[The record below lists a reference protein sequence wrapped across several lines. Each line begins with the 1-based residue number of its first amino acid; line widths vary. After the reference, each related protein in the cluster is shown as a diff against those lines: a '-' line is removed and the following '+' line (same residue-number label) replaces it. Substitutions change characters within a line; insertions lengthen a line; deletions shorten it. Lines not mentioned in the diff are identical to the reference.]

1 MPYDL
6 VIHNGTIVTVNSSFE
21 IIENGIVCIKNG
33 RLTRVTANPEKAL
46 PRAKALID
54 AGGGII
60 LPGLINT
67 HTHLPMTLFRGLA
80 DDLPL
85 DTWLNETIFPAE
97 SKHITSN
104 TVRWAALLACAE
116 MALAGTTT
124 CCDGY
129 FLEDDVARAV
139 NEFGLR
145 AILGQGVI
153 DYPAP
158 GVPDPAQNI
167 ETACAY
173 VNRWANISTLLD
185 PSIFCHAPYTCSAKT
200 LTQAKSAAQDLGV
213 LFQIHVAETKNERE
227 QFLSEHKLTP
237 IQYLDDLG
245 VLDKNTLLV
254 HCVWLDE
261 ADMEIIAARNSSVS
275 HNPESN
281 MKLASGI
288 ASIETMTGYGIP
300 VGLGTDGCASNNNL
314 DLFQEMDTAAKLHKA
329 STLNPTVMDAEMILK
344 MATIDAARAIGRD
357 HTIGSLETGKQA
369 DLIIIDT
376 HCPHLVP
383 IYHPQSHIVY
393 AAKGSDVTDVIVGGN
408 VLVRDRKL
416 LNLDLDEILDQ
427 VNVIA
432 SGIGCQVSENR

>member
-21 IIENGIVCIKNG
+21 IIENGIVCIKDG
-33 RLTRVTANPEKAL
+33 KLARVAANPDKML
-46 PRAKALID
+46 PRARTLIN

-60 LPGLINT
+60 LPGLVNT

-97 SKHITSN
+97 SKHITSK

-167 ETACAY
+167 KTARDY
-173 VNRWANISTLLD
+173 VNRWTNISTLLD
-185 PSIFCHAPYTCSAKT
+185 PSIFCHTPYTCSAKT

-213 LFQIHVAETKNERE
+213 LFQIHVAETKNERD

-237 IQYLDDLG
+237 IQYLDNLG
-245 VLDKNTLLV
+245 ILDKDTLLV

-261 ADMEIIAARNSSVS
+261 ADMEIIAARKSSVS

-288 ASIETMTGYGIP
+288 APIDKMAGYGIP

-344 MATIDAARAIGRD
+344 MATIDAARAIGLD
-357 HTIGSLETGKQA
+357 HIIGSLETGKQA

-383 IYHPQSHIVY
+383 MYHPQSHIVY
-393 AAKGSDVTDVIVGGN
+393 AAKGSDVTDVIVDGN

-432 SGIGCQVSENR
+432 SNIR

>member
-6 VIHNGTIVTVNSSFE
+6 VIHNGTILTVNSSFE
-21 IIENGIVCIKNG
+21 IIENGIVCIKDG
-33 RLTRVTANPEKAL
+33 KLARVTTNPDKAL
-46 PRAKALID
+46 PRARTLIN

-60 LPGLINT
+60 LPGLVNT

-97 SKHITSN
+97 SKHITSK

-167 ETACAY
+167 KTARDY
-173 VNRWANISTLLD
+173 VNRWTNISTLLD

-200 LTQAKSAAQDLGV
+200 LTQAKSAAQDLEV
-213 LFQIHVAETKNERE
+213 LFQIHVAETKNERD

-237 IQYLDDLG
+237 IQYLDNLG
-245 VLDKNTLLV
+245 ILDKDTLLV

-261 ADMEIIAARNSSVS
+261 ADMEIIAERKSSVS

-288 ASIETMTGYGIP
+288 APIDKMAGYGIP

-344 MATIDAARAIGRD
+344 MATIDAARAIGLD
-357 HTIGSLETGKQA
+357 HIIGSLETGKQA

-383 IYHPQSHIVY
+383 MYHPQSHIVY
-393 AAKGSDVTDVIVGGN
+393 AAKGSDVTDVIVDGN

-416 LNLDLDEILDQ
+416 LNLDLDEILD
-427 VNVIA
+427 NENPIA
-432 SGIGCQVSENR
+432 KIVKNYG

>member
-6 VIHNGTIVTVNSSFE
+6 VIHNGTIVTVNASFE
-21 IIENGIVCIKNG
+21 IIENGIVCIKDG
-33 RLTRVTANPEKAL
+33 KLARVTANPDKAL
-46 PRAKALID
+46 PRARTLIN

-60 LPGLINT
+60 LPGLVNT

-97 SKHITSN
+97 SKHITSK

-167 ETACAY
+167 KTARDY
-173 VNRWANISTLLD
+173 VNRWTNISTLLD
-185 PSIFCHAPYTCSAKT
+185 PSIFCHTPYTCSAKT

-213 LFQIHVAETKNERE
+213 LFQIHVAETKNERD

-237 IQYLDDLG
+237 IQYLDNLG
-245 VLDKNTLLV
+245 ILDKDTLLV

-261 ADMEIIAARNSSVS
+261 ADMEIIAARKSSVS

-288 ASIETMTGYGIP
+288 APIDKMAGYGIP

-344 MATIDAARAIGRD
+344 MATIDAARAIGLD
-357 HTIGSLETGKQA
+357 HIIGSLETGKQA

-383 IYHPQSHIVY
+383 MYHPQSHIVY
-393 AAKGSDVTDVIVGGN
+393 AAKGSDVTDVIVAGN

-416 LNLDLDEILDQ
+416 PNLDLDEILDQ
-427 VNVIA
+427 VNAIA
-432 SGIGCQVSENR
+432 SSIG

>member
-6 VIHNGTIVTVNSSFE
+6 AIHNGTIVTVNSSFE
-21 IIENGIVCIKNG
+21 IIENGIVCITDGK
-33 RLTRVTANPEKAL
+33 LARVMENPDKSL

-54 AGGGII
+54 ARGGII

-85 DTWLNETIFPAE
+85 DAWLNETIFPAE
-97 SKHITSN
+97 RKHITPK
-104 TVRWAALLACAE
+104 TVRWASLLACAE

-129 FLEDDVARAV
+129 FLEDDVAGAV

-167 ETACAY
+167 KTASGY
-173 VNRWANISTLLD
+173 VKRWTNTSALLN
-185 PSIFCHAPYTCSAKT
+185 PSIFCHTPYTCSSKT
-200 LTQAKSAAQDLGV
+200 LTQAKSAARDLGV
-213 LFQIHVAETKNERE
+213 LFQIHVAETKNERD
-227 QFLSEHKLTP
+227 QFLFEHKLTP

-245 VLDKNTLLV
+245 ILDKDTLLV
-254 HCVWLDE
+254 HCVWLNE
-261 ADMEIIAARNSSVS
+261 ADMEIIAARKAKVS

-288 ASIETMTGYGIP
+288 ASIEALAGYGIP
-300 VGLGTDGCASNNNL
+300 IGLGTDGCASNNNL

-329 STLNPTVMDAEMILK
+329 STLNPTVMDAEKILK
-344 MATIDAARAIGRD
+344 MATIDAARAIGLD
-357 HTIGSLETGKQA
+357 HMIGSLETGKQA
-369 DLIIIDT
+369 DLIVIDT

-383 IYHPQSHIVY
+383 MYHPPSHIVY
-393 AAKGSDVTDVIVGGN
+393 AAKGSDVTDVIVAGN
-408 VLVRDRKL
+408 MLVHDRKL
-416 LNLDLDEILDQ
+416 LNFDLDEILDR
-427 VNVIA
+427 VNAIA
-432 SGIGCQVSENR
+432 SGIGCTQH

>member
-6 VIHNGTIVTVNSSFE
+6 VIHNGTIVTVNASFE
-21 IIENGIVCIKNG
+21 IIENGIVCIKDG
-33 RLTRVTANPEKAL
+33 KLARVTANPDKAL
-46 PRAKALID
+46 PRARTLIN

-60 LPGLINT
+60 LPGLVNT

-97 SKHITSN
+97 SKHITSK
-104 TVRWAALLACAE
+104 TVRWAVLLACAE

-167 ETACAY
+167 KTARDY
-173 VNRWANISTLLD
+173 VNRWTNISTLLD
-185 PSIFCHAPYTCSAKT
+185 PSIFCHTPYTCSAKT

-213 LFQIHVAETKNERE
+213 LFQIHVAETKNERD

-237 IQYLDDLG
+237 IQYLDNLG
-245 VLDKNTLLV
+245 ILDKDTLLV

-261 ADMEIIAARNSSVS
+261 ADMEIIAARKSSVS

-288 ASIETMTGYGIP
+288 APIDKMAGYGIP

-344 MATIDAARAIGRD
+344 MATIDAARAIGLD
-357 HTIGSLETGKQA
+357 HIIGSLETGKQA

-383 IYHPQSHIVY
+383 MYHPQSHIVY
-393 AAKGSDVTDVIVGGN
+393 AAKGSDVTDVIVDGN

-416 LNLDLDEILDQ
+416 PNLDLDEILDQ
-427 VNVIA
+427 VNAIA
-432 SGIGCQVSENR
+432 SSIG

>member
-1 MPYDL
+1 MRYDL
-6 VIHNGTIVTVNSSFE
+6 VVHNGTIVTVNASFE
-21 IIENGIVCIKNG
+21 IIENGIVCITDGK
-33 RLTRVTANPEKAL
+33 LARVAANPDKML
-46 PRAKALID
+46 PQANARID

-85 DTWLNETIFPAE
+85 DTWLNDIIFPAE
-97 SKHITSN
+97 SKHITSK

-167 ETACAY
+167 KTASDY

-200 LTQAKSAAQDLGV
+200 LTQAKSVARDLGV
-213 LFQIHVAETKNERE
+213 LFQIHVAETKNERD

-245 VLDKNTLLV
+245 ILDKDTLLV
-254 HCVWLDE
+254 HCIWLDE
-261 ADMEIIAARNSSVS
+261 TDMEIIAERKSSVS

-281 MKLASGI
+281 MKLACGI
-288 ASIETMTGYGIP
+288 ASIETIAGYGIP
-300 VGLGTDGCASNNNL
+300 IGLGTDGCASNNNL

-329 STLNPTVMDAEMILK
+329 STLNPTIMDAEMILK
-344 MATIDAARAIGRD
+344 MATIDAARAIGLD
-357 HTIGSLETGKQA
+357 HMIGSLETGKQA

-383 IYHPQSHIVY
+383 MYHPQSHIVY
-393 AAKGSDVTDVIVGGN
+393 AAKGSDVTEVIVGGN
-408 VLVRDRKL
+408 VLVRDREL
-416 LNLDLDEILDQ
+416 LSLDLDEILDR
-427 VNVIA
+427 VNAIA
-432 SGIGCQVSENR
+432 SGIG